1 MVHDGARRLH
11 DAEGNRAA
19 AALSEPHAQIQA
31 RLQPQLPLGKPEAD
45 LKRAVRTEKIALGK
59 RRESAC
65 AQGGD
70 DGNEPVDHDRQALA
84 RRAQKHARHCAQI
97 EAADFGQNVNRVVGV
112 RLMKRERV
120 RDDLFFLQKRRVGQA
135 AAATGDILDACAR
148 ERGKNCRRG
157 RRVADAHLA
166 DT

>member
-1 MVHDGARRLH
+1 MCVVDCRLGKVAIVSMTAH
-11 DAEGNRAA
+11 AA
-19 AALSEPHAQIQA
+19 STTRKAIGQPLPLSEPHSPDPGTASAPAPAQQA
-31 RLQPQLPLGKPEAD
+31 GSRPQTSGAN
-45 LKRAVRTEKIALGK
+45 RKIALESGA
-59 RRESAC
+59 ESAC

-120 RDDLFFLQKRRVGQA
+120 RDDLFFSSETPRRSS
-135 AAATGDILDACAR
+135 
-148 ERGKNCRRG
+148 RR
-157 RRVADAHLA
+157 RDR
-166 DT
+166 